1 MNRVK
6 FQNLFVQSLLIL
18 CALFISQ
25 NLLASELQSYIDK
38 GDIKVSVELDSDKF
52 VPREQ
57 VQATLEIV
65 SKYPLKDEIVL
76 PYLDVDNGI
85 VKSDEQGV
93 LRSSKMVEGER
104 WYSQS
109 TKIYVYPMQ
118 QGRSVLP
125 SFDVAVTLLDD
136 KTSVSGVIKT
146 PEAGFDVTAS
156 SSAQEYVAGS
166 EASFT
171 VTGASEEEL
180 KSGDAVTLTYVLS
193 VKDSHTMLLPEFKP
207 AEISGAERYVK
218 PLQKEN
224 QYNRLSKS
232 NTAILTQEVT
242 YIFPKEGRFTVPSQ
256 TVQWWDTESKSM
268 KTLELDQQ
276 VFVVGT
282 PSLLSSLPKLDQIW
296 VYALLSVIA
305 LLWAVKLAFNKI
317 TRVPRLTS
325 KQNKVPISKLFL
337 NAVKHKEYD
346 KAINLARE
354 LSQVKGVELESFP
367 LWQEMLEQ
375 TYSKSNKGFTHEQ
388 AMELLRLMSTV
399 PSKQITSFK
408 FDWRLNPH

>member
-1 MNRVK
+1 MC
-6 FQNLFVQSLLIL
+6 FVHEPKPFGIW
-18 CALFISQ
+18 
-25 NLLASELQSYIDK
+25 LQSYIEK
-38 GDIKVSVELDSDKF
+38 GDIKVSVELGSNKV

-93 LRSSKMVEGER
+93 LRSSKMIEGER

-118 QGRSVLP
+118 HGRFVLP
-125 SFDVAVTLLDD
+125 SFDVAVTLLND

-193 VKDSHTMLLPEFKP
+193 VKASHTMLLPEFKP

-242 YIFPKEGRFTVPSQ
+242 YIFLKRVVLLYQVRLCSGGIPS
-256 TVQWWDTESKSM
+256 
-268 KTLELDQQ
+268 
-276 VFVVGT
+276 
-282 PSLLSSLPKLDQIW
+282 
-296 VYALLSVIA
+296 
-305 LLWAVKLAFNKI
+305 
-317 TRVPRLTS
+317 
-325 KQNKVPISKLFL
+325 
-337 NAVKHKEYD
+337 
-346 KAINLARE
+346 
-354 LSQVKGVELESFP
+354 
-367 LWQEMLEQ
+367 
-375 TYSKSNKGFTHEQ
+375 
-388 AMELLRLMSTV
+388 
-399 PSKQITSFK
+399 
-408 FDWRLNPH
+408 

>member
-156 SSAQEYVAGS
+156 SSAQEYVL
-166 EASFT
+166 
-171 VTGASEEEL
+171 V
-180 KSGDAVTLTYVLS
+180 
-193 VKDSHTMLLPEFKP
+193 
-207 AEISGAERYVK
+207 VK
-218 PLQKEN
+218 P
-224 QYNRLSKS
+224 
-232 NTAILTQEVT
+232 V
-242 YIFPKEGRFTVPSQ
+242 
-256 TVQWWDTESKSM
+256 
-268 KTLELDQQ
+268 
-276 VFVVGT
+276 
-282 PSLLSSLPKLDQIW
+282 LPL
-296 VYALLSVIA
+296 
-305 LLWAVKLAFNKI
+305 
-317 TRVPRLTS
+317 RV
-325 KQNKVPISKLFL
+325 
-337 NAVKHKEYD
+337 
-346 KAINLARE
+346 
-354 LSQVKGVELESFP
+354 QVKKNLKVV
-367 LWQEMLEQ
+367 
-375 TYSKSNKGFTHEQ
+375 T
-388 AMELLRLMSTV
+388 R
-399 PSKQITSFK
+399 
-408 FDWRLNPH
+408 